1 MDIIRFFNS
10 DHECDPKLNHTKH
23 DYNSDNIV
31 QRDYTTGCDYKIAT
45 MTISSKV
52 ANCELNLIN
61 IGKYME
67 IDDDIAGIKYTYGDV
82 CFSKGIYTTTIYKK
96 SKKKK
101 ESKINPILF
110 YNQISLVVNLNNKQI
125 NVKLFGNGSLH
136 ITGCKSSKD
145 GYNVTNIIYNKLKS
159 ISTKTQKIILSSDNN
174 SVLLDSNDFIY
185 NYRYQIIGFFNS
197 ETNVYMINNK
207 EYIVYNKIQNS
218 FVSKK
223 KDQQNIKTICNNN
236 GDIIGNISFYKKN
249 IVPNVNIHTPSNP
262 STTHSRIELYTVID
276 YNCNPFVNEMNSVPE
291 ISCNINC
298 INVTCKLPFLI
309 NRQKLYKYFIDN
321 NYICKYNPET
331 YSGVKLIYKYPF
343 NIDDNDN
350 DNNDDNEYISSSNS
364 INGLNGLCDCTVK
377 CICSNV
383 TFLIFQS
390 GNVIV
395 SGCKSLKQVDH
406 VLHDFNKIIQEF
418 KMNSNVI

>member
-1 MDIIRFFNS
+1 MDIINYFNP
-10 DHECDPKLNHTKH
+10 DHFIDSKI
-23 DYNSDNIV
+23 DNTP
-31 QRDYTTGCDYKIAT
+31 DCTGCDYKIAT

-52 ANCELNLIN
+52 ENCELNLIN

-110 YNQISLVVNLNNKQI
+110 YNQISLVVNVNNKQI

-145 GYNVTNIIYNKLKS
+145 GYNVTNIIYNKLKR
-159 ISTKTQKIILSSDNN
+159 ISGKTQKIILSSDNN
-174 SVLLDSNDFIY
+174 GVLLDSNNFIY
-185 NYRYQIIGFFNS
+185 NNKYQIIGFFNS
-197 ETNVYMINNK
+197 ETNVYVINNK

-223 KDQQNIKTICNNN
+223 KDQQNVKTICNNN

-249 IVPNVNIHTPSNP
+249 IIPIVNIHSPNED
-262 STTHSRIELYTVID
+262 STTNNVKNELYTVID
-276 YNCNPFVNEMNSVPE
+276 YNCNPFVNETKAVPE

-343 NIDDNDN
+343 NNDN
-350 DNNDDNEYISSSNS
+350 ENENDNYNESSSSNS
-364 INGLNGLCDCTVK
+364 VNGLNGMCMCTVK

-395 SGCKSLKQVDH
+395 SGCKSLKQVEH
-406 VLHDFNKIIQEF
+406 VLHDFNMIIQEF
-418 KMNSNVI
+418 KMNSNVILM